1 MEQVLNAVRKNE
13 VPVYNLVRNIFP
25 SVEKADVFIAL
36 SEIFSH
42 LEVLESEKKVEV
54 KGPGLPVIYRAL

>member
-1 MEQVLNAVRKNE
+1 
-13 VPVYNLVRNIFP
+13 VPVFNLVKNIFP

-36 SEIFSH
+36 SEVFSH

-54 KGPGLPVIYRAL
+54 KDPGPPIIYRAL